1 MGLDTSHKL
10 THIFEEFLPSLWR
23 DLRYY
28 TGLNLDYTH
37 SGQYG
42 YQLVLTRDNK
52 NGIERTLVVQYLAL
66 ATFMIAPK
74 QPEISLVLF
83 MRIL

>member
-28 TGLNLDYTH
+28 TGLNLEYTH

-42 YQLVLTRDNK
+42 YQVDLTRDIK
-52 NGIERTLVVQYLAL
+52 NGIERTLDRAIFGTGNFYDCTKTA
-66 ATFMIAPK
+66 
-74 QPEISLVLF
+74 
-83 MRIL
+83 